1 MGARREEEKK
11 MKVKTGVAESI
22 VYKPSLL
29 RERKVKRRRRRRR
42 KKKEAEAYVW
52 TRVGA
57 SIADRLER

>member
-1 MGARREEEKK
+1 MKRTWELEEKK
-11 MKVKTGVAESI
+11 NKKNES
-22 VYKPSLL
+22 KNRS
-29 RERKVKRRRRRRR
+29 RRAQSAERKKSEKVG